1 MPEIDAYLN
10 RILEKLQQL
19 LKQCTRLQKEND
31 KLKNELHDIKKI
43 IKEKEEYVALL
54 SLRIEVLKASKGGM
68 TEDEKKSFEKTISQY
83 LRELEKCIAYLND

>member
-1 MPEIDAYLN
+1 MPEVDAYLS
-10 RILEKLQQL
+10 RILEKVQQL
-19 LKQCTRLQKEND
+19 LQQCTRLQKEND
-31 KLKNELHDIKKI
+31 KLKNELHDIKKT

-83 LRELEKCIAYLND
+83 LREIEKCIAYLND